1 MIMNK
6 TVRKVLAVILP
17 ALICMAASAETK
29 KFFALT
35 SRVKD
40 AVTKFDL
47 VGAEIITYDAKG
59 NPVDTIKADQGAK
72 YSREEGRITMAYFTI
87 PVTKKDTTINFD
99 VSYPGYTTQ
108 TVVYTLDKIGKRE
121 SYRSIP
127 TVYLER
133 APHNLGEVTVTASK
147 IKFYHKGDTIVYN
160 ADAFQLAE
168 GSMLDALIAQLPG
181 VELDEGGQ
189 IKVNGQYV
197 ESLLLNGKQFLDG
210 NNQLMLENIGAYTV
224 KNVEVYEGQTK
235 QEKWSYRPDDPT
247 APKHLTMDVKL
258 KKEYNMGW
266 IINAQGGVGTEDR
279 YSGRLFASWFSPTTK
294 LTLIANANNLNDNRK
309 PGKSDTWRPEMMPS
323 GTRRNTTAAFN
334 YNYESLDES
343 KDFQGYVEMEDSR
356 QNNRSTTARTNFLS
370 SGNTYDNIFS
380 RNKDRRLKL
389 ETRNYL
395 NFYTKRYGFWTML
408 LGRYIKRDNYDNQ
421 ISATFNKEQTDIT
434 AKVLEALYSDGS
446 PERLDAVINRS
457 ITRSDGS
464 SREYEVQAYPTF
476 TYKIP
481 KSNDMIEVQVG
492 AKYKDNKEERWRDYN
507 INYGANPVPAVVR
520 RQYFDNSPNRTFTFD
535 GTVTYRTQIGRVG
548 ADLVYSY
555 RFMNHD
561 KDSYMYALDQL
572 TDMGIYGTLP
582 AGYLDSFDPNNSYT
596 SRQMDNVHTISPRL
610 RWGSGSANHYLMI
623 LLYPEFS
630 LMHQHLDYW
639 RANRSYLV
647 KSTSFLTESRG
658 MGLMARY
665 SFGPKGDPGRRIEF
679 INNIEFRLKLDTKVP
694 DPLHRV
700 DIVNDADPLNI
711 SMGNPDLK
719 VARVF
724 NPSLLWEFS
733 PKDRTLTNNVTLRY
747 EMTTNALVRG
757 YTYDTK
763 TGVRRN
769 RTYNVDG
776 NNSMSAENYFK
787 MQFGSKKQFML
798 GSSTNF
804 GIINSADMIGIDSR
818 EPEKS
823 KVRSSTLSER
833 LGLSWQIGKQSLRLA
848 AEVNNRHTTSSRE
861 DFKTIDALHYNYGI
875 TGEFALP
882 AGFGISTDFTLY
894 SRHGYGMKEL
904 DTTDAIWNLRLT
916 YAPKGGRWVFMADGF
931 DMLHQLSN
939 VNYAVNASGRT
950 VTYSNALPRYM
961 MLSVQYRMNI
971 QPKKKRYGK

>member
-1 MIMNK
+1 M
-6 TVRKVLAVILP
+6 TVRQFIIVLLTLI
-17 ALICMAASAETK
+17 ALTPASAKGEEP
-29 KFFALT
+29 FFL
-35 SRVKD
+35 SGRVKD

-47 VGAEIITYDAKG
+47 VGADVITYDAKG
-59 NPVDTIKADQGAK
+59 NPVDTLKADKGIRYK
-72 YSREEGRITMAYFTI
+72 RDEGSVGMSIFGIVVQR
-87 PVTKKDTTINFD
+87 KDSILTFD

-108 TVVYTLDKIGKRE
+108 SVVYRLEKIGKRE
-121 SYRSIP
+121 QQRNMP
-127 TVYLER
+127 VVYLER
-133 APHNLGEVTVTASK
+133 APHKLGEVTVTASK
-147 IKFYHKGDTIVYN
+147 IKFYNKGDTIVYN

-181 VELDEGGQ
+181 VQLEEGGQ
-189 IKVNGQYV
+189 IKVNGEYV

-235 QEKWSYRPDDPT
+235 MEKWMNRPDDPT

-266 IINAQGGVGTEDR
+266 IINAQGGIGTDDR

-323 GTRRNTTAAFN
+323 GTRRNTMAALN

-343 KDFQGYVEMEDSR
+343 KDFHGYIEMDDSR
-356 QNNRSTTARTNFLS
+356 QNNRSTTARTNFLN

-380 RNKDRRLKL
+380 RNKDRKLKL
-389 ETRNYL
+389 ETRNYI
-395 NFYTKRYGFWTML
+395 NIYKERYGMWTML
-408 LGRYIKRDNYDNQ
+408 LGRYIKRDNYNNQ
-421 ISATFNKEQTDIT
+421 ISATFNKEQSDIT
-434 AKVLEALYSDGS
+434 AKALEALYSDGS

-476 TYKIP
+476 TYKVP
-481 KSNDMIEVQVG
+481 RTNDQIRVQVG
-492 AKYKDNKEERWRDYN
+492 ARYKDNKEERWRDYN
-507 INYGANPVPAVVR
+507 INYGADPMPAVVR
-520 RQYFDNSPNRTFTFD
+520 RQYFDNSPNRTLTLD
-535 GTVTYRTQIGRVG
+535 GTISYDTQIGAVS
-548 ADLVYSY
+548 AELEYSY
-555 RFMNHD
+555 RFMDRD

-572 TDMGIYGTLP
+572 ADMGVYGTLP

-596 SRQMDNVHTISPRL
+596 SRQMDNVHTICPRI
-610 RWGSGSANHYLMI
+610 RWGSLSEKNYLMI

-647 KSTSFLTESRG
+647 KSTSFLTESSG
-658 MGLMARY
+658 VGLDVRY
-665 SFGPKGDPGRRIEF
+665 SFNKKESSRRSLQFVNDLEF
-679 INNIEFRLKLDTKVP
+679 SLKLSTKVP

-700 DIVNDADPLNI
+700 DIENDADPLNI
-711 SMGNPDLK
+711 SLGNPDLK

-724 NPSLLWEFS
+724 NPTIEWTFN
-733 PKDRTLTNNVTLRY
+733 PKNKTLNNTLRLNC
-747 EMTTNALVRG
+747 EWTTNALVRG

-776 NNSMSAENYFK
+776 NNSASASNYFDL
-787 MQFGSKKQFML
+787 QFGSKQQFTL
-798 GSSTNF
+798 SSVTN
-804 GIINSADMIGIDSR
+804 GNIINSSDMIGTDMQ

-823 KVRSSTLSER
+823 QVRSNMLSQK
-833 LGLSWQIGKQSLRLA
+833 LGIGWQIGKQSLKLTG
-848 AEVNNRHTTSSRE
+848 EVNTRHTTSSRE
-861 DFKTIDALHYNYGI
+861 DFKTINANHYSYGFI
-875 TGEFALP
+875 GTFALP
-882 AGFGISTDFTLY
+882 GGFGISTDFMLY
-894 SRHGYGMKEL
+894 SRRGYGMKEL
-904 DTTDAIWNLRLT
+904 DTTDAIWNMRLT
-916 YAPKGGRWVFMADGF
+916 YTPKGGRWVFMADGF

-961 MLSVQYRMNI
+961 MFSVQYRMNI
-971 QPKKKRYGK
+971 QPKKKRYQQAKW